1 MGANCV
7 PHVTQMCSVIAAEPT
22 DPGIPRGAARP
33 GGMSLLLL
41 ILFGLGTTLPCV
53 GLWLADERAR
63 IA

>member
-1 MGANCV
+1 MAANCV

-22 DPGIPRGAARP
+22 GPGIRRGGARP
-33 GGMSLLLL
+33 GGMSLLPL